1 MKKVTKRV
9 AGAGAAVGTAVAY
22 GSLLVN
28 TWS

>member
-1 MKKVTKRV
+1 MKKVVKKA
-9 AGAGAAVGTAVAY
+9 AGAGAVVGTAVAY